1 MLGNLPPWVGVTGDL
16 VACLVAVFAITAETW
31 RHLTT
36 SGKAFDL
43 RVLLCVGLLFLYSRK
58 YYPVLRVVWCGGARR
73 PARRPAAPGSG
84 DGATGAAADAGG
96 RGRKGKKGSKK
107 VE

>member
-1 MLGNLPPWVGVTGDL
+1 MSMLGNLPPWVGVTGDL

-43 RVLLCVGLLFLYSRK
+43 RVLLCVGLLFLYARK
-58 YYPVLRVVWCGGARR
+58 YYPVLRVVWCGGAGSRR
-73 PARRPAAPGSG
+73 
-84 DGATGAAADAGG
+84 
-96 RGRKGKKGSKK
+96 RKGKTGSKK
-107 VE
+107 AE